1 MWSEENS
8 LPAEGSMS
16 GSITDRPYWN
26 MEVETKL
33 NTPEM
38 KQIQM
43 KNLQEMLRFMYDRS
57 AFWKGLWDRE
67 KIDVNKIRSLEDFQ
81 GAFPVYTKDALRS
94 LLMTEYIDRLGEG
107 LMAIAG
113 EFFCVSPRDLVLI
126 CSTSGTSGE
135 PTPYTFTKKELELN
149 TESLARA
156 CWRMGIRPGDVVV
169 HAMGLSMFGAG
180 MPVVIAMTQW
190 GVTCIPLGAEAGTDR
205 LLNFLRMLGLAYP
218 QIDAMF
224 ITPSFAEY
232 VAERAQEVI
241 GQSVGD
247 LKVRRL
253 ICGGEPGAGVP
264 EVRKQLEG
272 AWKARV
278 FDGMGLGPMAFVCC
292 DDDTYRGMH
301 FITED
306 TALLEIVHPE
316 TFKPLPM
323 EEGATGV
330 MVMTPLKGESM
341 TVVRHTPGDVI
352 QVFTDPCPCG
362 KTGLRIQ
369 MVGRIDD
376 MLKVKGVMIYPA
388 AVDNVITSFVP
399 RVTGEFRIV
408 LDEPPPKVTPPL
420 KLKVERGEDL
430 PDAQLDDLAGEIGEK
445 MSRLLKVRPSIQWIP
460 ARSLERS
467 THKTRFIEKAYEK
480 K

>member
-1 MWSEENS
+1 MTGQATE
-8 LPAEGSMS
+8 
-16 GSITDRPYWN
+16 RHYWN

-33 NTPEM
+33 NTPEI
-38 KQIQM
+38 KPVQL
-43 KNLQEMLRFMYDRS
+43 KNLREMLRYMYANS
-57 AFWKGLWDRE
+57 NFWKSLWDRE
-67 KIDVNKIRSLEDFQ
+67 KIDVEKIVSIEDFQ
-81 GAFPVYTKDALRS
+81 KAFPVYTKDGLRN

-107 LMAIAG
+107 LMSIAR
-113 EFFCVSPRDLVLI
+113 EFFCVPPEQLVLV

-156 CWRMGIRPGDVVV
+156 CWRMGVRPGNVVV

-205 LLNFLRMLGLAYP
+205 LLNFLRMLGLAYSE
-218 QIDAMF
+218 IHAMF

-232 VAERAQEVI
+232 VAEQAQEVI

-264 EVRKQLEG
+264 EVRKNLEQ
-272 AWKARV
+272 AWNARV
-278 FDGMGLGPMAFVCC
+278 YDGMGLGPMAFVSCN
-292 DDDTYRGMH
+292 DDTYRGMH

-306 TALLEIVHPE
+306 MALLEIVHPE
-316 TFKPLPM
+316 TLEPVPF
-323 EEGATGV
+323 EEGATGL

-341 TVVRHTPGDVI
+341 TVVRHTPGDVV
-352 QVFTDPCPCG
+352 QVFTEPCPCG
-362 KTGLRIQ
+362 QTGLRIQ
-369 MVGRIDD
+369 MVGRTDD
-376 MLKVKGVMIYPA
+376 MLKVKGVMVYPA
-388 AVDNVITSFVP
+388 AIDNVITGFVP

-408 LDEPPPKVTPPL
+408 LDEPPPKVSPPL
-420 KLKVERGEDL
+420 RLKVEYGENVPVTEL
-430 PDAQLDDLAGEIGEK
+430 KGLAGEIGEK
-445 MSRLLKVRPSIQWIP
+445 MHRLLKVRPKIEWIEP
-460 ARSLERS
+460 KSLERS
-467 THKTRFIEKAYEK
+467 THKTRFIEKAYENK
-480 K
+480 PG

>member
-1 MWSEENS
+1 MSAE
-8 LPAEGSMS
+8 PAG
-16 GSITDRPYWN
+16 RPYWN
-26 MEVETKL
+26 MEIETRL

-38 KQIQM
+38 KRVQLS
-43 KNLQEMLRFMYDRS
+43 NLREMLRFMYARS
-57 AFWKGLWDRE
+57 SFWKGLWDRE
-67 KIDVNKIRSLEDFQ
+67 KIVVGKIGSLDDFQ
-81 GAFPVYTKDALRS
+81 KAFPVYTKDALRN

-107 LMAIAG
+107 LMSIAG
-113 EFFCVSPRDLVLI
+113 EFFCVSPRELVLI

-205 LLNFLRMLGLAYP
+205 LLNFLRLLGLAYP

-224 ITPSFAEY
+224 ITPSFASY

-241 GQSVGD
+241 GQPASD
-247 LKVRRL
+247 LKIRRL
-253 ICGGEPGAGVP
+253 ICGGEPGAGIP

-272 AWKARV
+272 DWKARV

-316 TFKPLPM
+316 TFEPIPM

-352 QVFTDPCPCG
+352 QVFTEPCPCG
-362 KTGLRIQ
+362 KTGLRIR

-376 MLKVKGVMIYPA
+376 MLKVKGVMVYPA

-408 LDEPPPKVTPPL
+408 LDEAPPRVTPPL
-420 KLKVERGEDL
+420 KLKVESGENFPESGL
-430 PDAQLDDLAGEIGEK
+430 EVLAGEIADK
-445 MSRLLKVRPSIQWIP
+445 MHRLLKIRPKIHWVRP
-460 ARSLERS
+460 RTLERS
-467 THKTRFIEKAYEK
+467 THKTRFIEKSYEK

>member
-1 MWSEENS
+1 MTG
-8 LPAEGSMS
+8 EG
-16 GSITDRPYWN
+16 THRPYWN
-26 MEVETKL
+26 MDVETKL
-33 NTPEM
+33 NTPEI
-38 KQIQM
+38 QPIQM
-43 KNLQEMLRFMYDRS
+43 RNLREMLGFMYDRS
-57 AFWKGLWDRE
+57 AFWKRLWDRE
-67 KIDVNKIRSLEDFQ
+67 KIDVDKIRSLGDFQ
-81 GAFPVYTKDALRS
+81 SAFPVYTKDALRS

-107 LMAIAG
+107 LMSIAG
-113 EFFCVSPRDLVLI
+113 EFFCVSPRELVLV
-126 CSTSGTSGE
+126 CSTSGTTGE
-135 PTPYTFTKKELELN
+135 PAPYTFTKKELERN

-156 CWRMGIRPGDVVV
+156 CWRMGVRPGDVVV

-180 MPVVIAMTQW
+180 VPVVIAMTQW

-205 LLNFLRMLGLAYP
+205 LLNFLRMLGLVYP
-218 QIDAMF
+218 RIDAMF

-232 VAERAQEVI
+232 AAEKAGEVI

-247 LKVRRL
+247 LKVLRL

-264 EVRKQLEG
+264 EVRKRLEG
-272 AWKARV
+272 AWNARV
-278 FDGMGLGPMAFVCC
+278 FDGMGLGPMAFVSC
-292 DDDTYRGMH
+292 DDDVYRGMH
-301 FITED
+301 FVTED

-316 TFKPLPM
+316 TLEPVPM

-362 KTGLRIQ
+362 KSGLRIR
-369 MVGRIDD
+369 MVGRTDD

-420 KLKVERGEDL
+420 KLKVERGEGVPDTDL
-430 PDAQLDDLAGEIGEK
+430 DPLAAEIGEK
-445 MSRLLKVRPSIQWIP
+445 MHRMLKVRPSIRWI
-460 ARSLERS
+460 AAGSLERS
-467 THKTRFIEKAYEK
+467 AHKTRFIERAYEK
-480 K
+480 T

>member
-1 MWSEENS
+1 
-8 LPAEGSMS
+8 MS
-16 GSITDRPYWN
+16 
-26 MEVETKL
+26 
-33 NTPEM
+33 
-38 KQIQM
+38 
-43 KNLQEMLRFMYDRS
+43 
-57 AFWKGLWDRE
+57 
-67 KIDVNKIRSLEDFQ
+67 
-81 GAFPVYTKDALRS
+81 
-94 LLMTEYIDRLGEG
+94 
-107 LMAIAG
+107 IAG
-113 EFFCVSPRDLVLI
+113 EFFCVSPRELVLI

-205 LLNFLRMLGLAYP
+205 LLNFLRLLGLAYP

-224 ITPSFAEY
+224 ITPSFASY

-241 GQSVGD
+241 GQPVGD
-247 LKVRRL
+247 LKIRRL

-264 EVRKQLEG
+264 EVRKQLESD
-272 AWKARV
+272 WKARV

-316 TFKPLPM
+316 TFESIPM

-352 QVFTDPCPCG
+352 QVFSEPCPCG
-362 KTGLRIQ
+362 KTGLRIR

-376 MLKVKGVMIYPA
+376 MLKVKGVMVYPA

-408 LDEPPPKVTPPL
+408 LDEAPPRVTPPL
-420 KLKVERGEDL
+420 KLKVEFGENF
-430 PDAQLDDLAGEIGEK
+430 PESELDVLAGEIGEK
-445 MSRLLKVRPSIQWIP
+445 MHRLLKIRPKIHWIRP
-460 ARSLERS
+460 KTLERS
-467 THKTRFIEKAYEK
+467 THKTRFIEKTYEK